1 MTHIPLLKP
10 REIFSLAVML
20 FFVSTF
26 CYAQQFQKISPAGT
40 KFFIY
45 TPAAKSAGPGPY
57 PLLLSLHG
65 QGNMGDN
72 LNELLDA
79 PEVMPAKLIHEKRWP
94 PNYPFIVITPQL
106 RPGTTLANS
115 STPAWPPALVNEL
128 VEYVLS
134 TNNIDTDRIYVT
146 GFSMGGTGTWDY
158 AATFPERVTAMIP
171 IAGRTDTAQACLV
184 KNIPTWVFHGSN
196 DPVVVPAYS
205 TSMIRVIN
213 TCRPQSKYI
222 PHLTLLY
229 AQQHEGWSS
238 VYDNSSAYNIY
249 DWLLQFSKSSRSN
262 NPPYVNA
269 GLDLK
274 IASRE
279 DAFHLYGEYFDVE
292 GSVSKVLWTQISGT
306 SLTLEGVNTRFLKIP
321 HPVTG
326 SFEFQLQVT
335 DNQGAQN
342 SDRIKVDIVSDL
354 PSEEPTVTDLILT
367 VNGKVIGNLK
377 EDYRIN
383 PDSVRTDKIN
393 IRAVTSGNASSV
405 RFKINS
411 NHNLRIANNPGSF
424 LLSTEEW
431 DAEEGGYWIC
441 ATPYAD
447 KEANDAP
454 GVSQCFKIIISRQ
467 PPPPVVT
474 GLPESDHPLKLYPN
488 PASDWIKLELASLSF
503 MEYLYIINT
512 VGNEVYRSNPTKI
525 SQNISIPL
533 NGFAP
538 GVYFVVVGSNGKN
551 IVSKFIVK

>member
-1 MTHIPLLKP
+1 M
-10 REIFSLAVML
+10 IFFS
-20 FFVSTF
+20 SRCF
-26 CYAQQFQKISPAGT
+26 CYGQQLQKVSPAGT
-40 KFFIY
+40 RFFIY
-45 TPAAKSAGPGPY
+45 TPTAKSTSPGPY

-94 PNYPFIVITPQL
+94 ENYPFIVVTPQL
-106 RPGTTLANS
+106 NPGTTLANS
-115 STPAWPPALVNEL
+115 STPAWPPVLVNEL
-128 VEYVLS
+128 INYVLA
-134 TNNIDTDRIYVT
+134 TNNIDSDRIYVT

-158 AATFPERVTAMIP
+158 AAAFPERVTAMIP

-196 DPVVVPAYS
+196 DPVVVPTYS
-205 TSMIRVIN
+205 TSMVRAIN
-213 TCRPQSKYI
+213 ACQPRGKYV

-249 DWLLQFSKSSRSN
+249 DWLLQFSKSNHSN
-262 NPPYVNA
+262 KPPYVNA
-269 GLDLK
+269 GLDMK

-279 DAFHLYGEYFDVE
+279 DALHLYGEYFDIE
-292 GSVSKVLWTQISGT
+292 GSVSKVLWRQVAGP
-306 SLTLEGVNTRFLKIP
+306 SLALEGFNTRFLKIL
-321 HPVTG
+321 HPATG
-326 SFEFQLQVT
+326 SFEFELQVT

-342 SDRIKVDIVSDL
+342 SDRIKIEIQSDD
-354 PSEEPTVTDLILT
+354 PSQEPQVTELILT
-367 VNGKVIGNLK
+367 ANGKVIGSLT

-393 IRAVTSGNASSV
+393 IRAVASANALSV
-405 RFKINS
+405 RFKING
-411 NHNLRIANNPGSF
+411 NHNLRTADNPGSF
-424 LLSTEEW
+424 SLSTQEW
-431 DAEEGGYWIC
+431 DADEDDYLIC

-467 PPPPVVT
+467 APPPVVT
-474 GLPESDHPLKLYPN
+474 GLQENDNKIKLYPN
-488 PASDWIKLELASLSF
+488 PTSDWIHLEFTSSPF
-503 MEYLYIINT
+503 VKYLYIIDT
-512 VGNEVYRSNPTKI
+512 LGNEVYRSNVNEI
-525 SQNISIPL
+525 SQNVTIPV

-538 GVYFVVVGSNGKN
+538 GVYFVIVGGKGTHT
-551 IVSKFIVK
+551 VLKFVIK